1 MRVGN
6 VNSMRKGKQSRR
18 LWGVAELRE
27 VGDVSSLLLIRR
39 QRERETPSP
48 EKE

>member
-1 MRVGN
+1 MREGN

-27 VGDVSSLLLIRR
+27 VGDVDLLLIRR
-39 QRERETPSP
+39 QRERETLSP
-48 EKE
+48 AKE